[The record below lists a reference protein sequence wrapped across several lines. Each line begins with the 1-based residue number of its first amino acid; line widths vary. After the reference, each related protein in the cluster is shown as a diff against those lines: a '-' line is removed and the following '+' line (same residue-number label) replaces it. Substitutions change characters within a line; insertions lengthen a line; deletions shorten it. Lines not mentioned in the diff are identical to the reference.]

1 MNKVGLGPQMDVIA
15 SKLSGGQKRRL
26 QVAIAF
32 VGGARVIVLD
42 EPTSGIDSQA
52 RRYIWDLIISCKEGR
67 TILLCTH
74 HLDEADILADRILL
88 LHQGRLLTKGSPLY
102 LKNAYGIGYQLRIEK
117 ELYSMVRNEKK
128 RLSNGVDARGSGH
141 FGSMRTKLKNTTC
154 VSLLRFYLKYSVF
167 FFLQPT
173 TTQEP
178 FFIFF
183 NVTCSKLSCWRKAE
197 RK

>member
-32 VGGARVIVLD
+32 VGGARVIILD

-52 RRYIWDLIISCKEGR
+52 RRYIWDLIVACKENR

-74 HLDEADILADRILL
+74 HLDEADLLADRILL

-102 LKNAYGIGYQLRIEK
+102 LKNSYGVGYQLRVEK
-117 ELYSMVRNEKK
+117 QLYSMAQNEKK
-128 RLSNGVDARGSGH
+128 RISNGSSLRGSDH
-141 FGSMRTKLKNTTC
+141 FDSKKLIPR
-154 VSLLRFYLKYSVF
+154 LMHLRH
-167 FFLQPT
+167 
-173 TTQEP
+173 
-178 FFIFF
+178 
-183 NVTCSKLSCWRKAE
+183 C
-197 RK
+197 